1 MRKFLKIFITSLF
14 IISNS
19 LAYER
24 TVLVEIFTSTT
35 CPPCATQNPYFD
47 NWLKNYSNKDR
58 VAVIKYHTWW
68 PSPGNDPFYHANTV
82 ENQARVNYYSTNY
95 VPRGIINGTSD
106 GSSSASIWI
115 SLIQNSIISSSQFE
129 IRVYGN
135 VDATQGGNLTIQ
147 VTADNNPIPSGTLVL
162 HTVVV
167 ESELYYTGTNGDPVH
182 HFVMRKMYPN
192 QNGETFTIN
201 PNETKTFSR
210 VFSWNSSWK
219 IDNSYVVVFI
229 QNQSNKQVYQAAIRR
244 ANVFLA
250 TPQPIFPPNNSL
262 NQPVNLILRWN
273 KIAQATQYGLEVA
286 TDSLFTNKIFSD
298 TTLVDTF
305 RTISKLSRETKYFW
319 RVKAISNFATSD
331 WSRVYSFKTL
341 PFNAPSQVQLIS
353 PKKDTIIINP
363 TIINFTWLQAEPDV
377 EAYRFELSTDSSF
390 NVYLIDTV
398 LTSVSFSYDMTYEMA
413 ERYYWRVTA
422 RNGVGWGV
430 SSEVWNFR
438 FLRTFVDEKS
448 LPNQFELYQNFP
460 NPFNPKTRIV
470 FEIPQNLINVLEN
483 KKLSIKI
490 YDLIG
495 NEITLIENEITKSG
509 RYEIDF
515 DAEKY
520 NLSGGVYFYQL
531 KFGEIQKTRKMIYLK

>member
-1 MRKFLKIFITSLF
+1 M
-14 IISNS
+14 
-19 LAYER
+19 
-24 TVLVEIFTSTT
+24 
-35 CPPCATQNPYFD
+35 
-47 NWLKNYSNKDR
+47 
-58 VAVIKYHTWW
+58 
-68 PSPGNDPFYHANTV
+68 
-82 ENQARVNYYSTNY
+82 
-95 VPRGIINGTSD
+95 
-106 GSSSASIWI
+106 
-115 SLIQNSIISSSQFE
+115 
-129 IRVYGN
+129 
-135 VDATQGGNLTIQ
+135 
-147 VTADNNPIPSGTLVL
+147 
-162 HTVVV
+162 
-167 ESELYYTGTNGDPVH
+167 
-182 HFVMRKMYPN
+182 
-192 QNGETFTIN
+192 
-201 PNETKTFSR
+201 
-210 VFSWNSSWK
+210 
-219 IDNSYVVVFI
+219 
-229 QNQSNKQVYQAAIRR
+229 
-244 ANVFLA
+244 
-250 TPQPIFPPNNSL
+250 
-262 NQPVNLILRWN
+262 
-273 KIAQATQYGLEVA
+273 
-286 TDSLFTNKIFSD
+286 
-298 TTLVDTF
+298 DTF